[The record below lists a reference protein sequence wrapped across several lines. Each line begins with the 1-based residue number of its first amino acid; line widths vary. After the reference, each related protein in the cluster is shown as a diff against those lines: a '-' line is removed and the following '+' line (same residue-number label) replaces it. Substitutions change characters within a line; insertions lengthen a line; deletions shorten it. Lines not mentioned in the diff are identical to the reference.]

1 MNAWRLRCSTPAL
14 AGVVL
19 CGLLLTGCATPPQS
33 AELQRTWPAQLP
45 QRVLLDQVPFHPQ
58 EDLLCGPA
66 TLAMVA
72 QAAGSSVTPEQ
83 LTPQVYL
90 PGRQGAL
97 QTEMLAATRRQ
108 GLVAYPLAPD
118 LQTVLTE
125 VASGHPVLVLQN
137 LSLAFSPMW
146 HYAVVVGYDR
156 ANGQVL
162 LHSGTTARMVLPMS
176 TFENTW
182 ARSSHWAVR
191 VSRPDQLPV
200 TAQPDDWA
208 VAVSAL
214 ERSSPQAARTAYATG
229 LKKWPQ
235 HRISLLGLGNTA
247 YALGQ
252 RAEAA
257 QAFEATTRTHPD
269 FADAWNNLAQVRL
282 ELGQLP
288 AAQQAARQAVALGG
302 VRLTNYQGL
311 LRNIEDQ
318 LAAPSTQRTRP

>member
-1 MNAWRLRCSTPAL
+1 MKSWRLRSSTPAL

-33 AELQRTWPAQLP
+33 AELQRTWTAQLP
-45 QRVLLDQVPFHPQ
+45 QQVFLDQVPFHPQ

-72 QAAGSSVTPEQ
+72 QAAGSSVTPGQ

-118 LQTVLTE
+118 LQAVLAE

-156 ANGQVL
+156 AQRQVL
-162 LHSGTTARMVLPMS
+162 LHSGTTARLSMPMS

-191 VSRPDQLPV
+191 VTPPEHLPV

-208 VAVSAL
+208 VAVAAL

-257 QAFEATTRTHPD
+257 QHFEATTAAHPD

-288 AAQQAARQAVALGG
+288 AARQAAERAVALGG
-302 VRLTNYQGL
+302 ARLSDYQAL
-311 LRNIEDQ
+311 LLDIQR
-318 LAAPSTQRTRP
+318 ATPAPERKIP

>member
-1 MNAWRLRCSTPAL
+1 M

-83 LTPQVYL
+83 LTSQVYL

-156 ANGQVL
+156 ANKQVL

-214 ERSSPQAARTAYATG
+214 ERSSPQAARTAYATV
-229 LKKWPQ
+229 LRKWPQ

-247 YALGQ
+247 HALGQ

-257 QAFEATTRTHPD
+257 QAFEATTRAHPD

-282 ELGQLP
+282 ELGQVP
-288 AAQQAARQAVALGG
+288 AAQQAAQQAVALGG
-302 VRLTNYQGL
+302 VRLANYQSL
-311 LRNIEDQ
+311 LQNIERQ
-318 LAAPSTQRTRP
+318 LGAPSTQRTRP

>member
-1 MNAWRLRCSTPAL
+1 MKSWRLRCSAPAL

-19 CGLLLTGCATPPQS
+19 CGLLLSGCATPPQS
-33 AELQRTWPAQLP
+33 AALQRTWPAQLP
-45 QRVLLDQVPFHPQ
+45 QQVLLDRVPFHPQ
-58 EDLLCGPA
+58 DDLLCGPA

-72 QAAGSSVTPEQ
+72 QAAGASVTPGQ

-90 PGRQGAL
+90 PGREGAL

-137 LSLAFSPMW
+137 LSLPIKPMW
-146 HYAVVVGYDR
+146 HYAVVVGYDH
-156 ANGQVL
+156 AKQHVV
-162 LHSGTTARMVLPMS
+162 LHSGTTERLVMPMS

-182 ARSSHWAVR
+182 ARSSHWAMR
-191 VSRPDQLPV
+191 ASRPDQLPV

-229 LKKWPQ
+229 LQKWPQ
-235 HRISLLGLGNTA
+235 HRISRLGLGNTA

-257 QAFEATTRTHPD
+257 QAFEATTRAHPD

-288 AAQQAARQAVALGG
+288 AARQAAQQAVALGG
-302 VRLTNYQGL
+302 ARLANYQTL
-311 LRNIEDQ
+311 LKTIENK
-318 LAAPSTQRTRP
+318 LAAAPASRTR

>member
-1 MNAWRLRCSTPAL
+1 MKSWRLRCSTPAL

-45 QRVLLDQVPFHPQ
+45 QQALLDQVPFHPQ
-58 EDLLCGPA
+58 DDLLCGPA

-72 QAAGSSVTPEQ
+72 QAAGSRVTPEQ

-137 LSLAFSPMW
+137 LSLPFKPMW

-156 ANGQVL
+156 AKQQVV
-162 LHSGTTARMVLPMS
+162 LHSGTTERLVMPMS

-182 ARSSHWAVR
+182 ARSSHWAMR
-191 VSRPDQLPV
+191 ASRPDQLPV

-214 ERSSPQAARTAYATG
+214 ERSNPQAARTAYATG

-235 HRISLLGLGNTA
+235 HRISLLGMGNTA

-257 QAFEATTRTHPD
+257 KAFEATTQAHPD

-288 AAQQAARQAVALGG
+288 AARQAAERAVAIGG
-302 VRLTNYQGL
+302 PRLPAYQAL
-311 LRNIEDQ
+311 LRDIQ
-318 LAAPSTQRTRP
+318 RAPASARTTP

>member
-1 MNAWRLRCSTPAL
+1 MKSWRLRCSTPAL

-33 AELQRTWPAQLP
+33 AELQRSWPAQLP
-45 QRVLLDQVPFHPQ
+45 QQALLDQVPFHPQ
-58 EDLLCGPA
+58 DDLLCGPA

-108 GLVAYPLAPD
+108 GLVAYPLAPN
-118 LQTVLTE
+118 LLAVLTE

-137 LSLAFSPMW
+137 LSLPFKPMW

-156 ANGQVL
+156 SKQQVV
-162 LHSGTTARMVLPMS
+162 LHSGTTARLVMPMS

-182 ARSSHWAVR
+182 ARSSHWAMR
-191 VSRPDQLPV
+191 ASRPDQLPV
-200 TAQPDDWA
+200 TAQPDDWVVA
-208 VAVSAL
+208 VAAL
-214 ERSSPQAARTAYATG
+214 ERSSPQSARTAYATG
-229 LKKWPQ
+229 LQQWPR

-257 QAFEATTRTHPD
+257 KAFEATTQAHPD

-282 ELGQLP
+282 ELGELS
-288 AAQQAARQAVALGG
+288 AARRAAERAVAIGG
-302 VRLTNYQGL
+302 PRLPDYQAL
-311 LRNIEDQ
+311 LRDIQ
-318 LAAPSTQRTRP
+318 GAPVPARKSP